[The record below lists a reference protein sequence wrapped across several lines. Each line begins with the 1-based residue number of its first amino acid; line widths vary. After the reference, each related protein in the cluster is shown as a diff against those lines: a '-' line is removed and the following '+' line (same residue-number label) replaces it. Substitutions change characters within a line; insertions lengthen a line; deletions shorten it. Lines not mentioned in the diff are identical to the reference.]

1 MVEKVLVQLEDDLD
15 GAAAEETIR
24 FSYRGNDYVID
35 LSAKNAAAFDRA
47 MEKYV
52 GAARPARGDG
62 QRPARRSPARPARSA
77 RSARTKRSSGAEDL
91 AAIREWAQANGY
103 KVSNRGRIAGQI
115 VEAYR
120 AAH

>member
-15 GAAAEETIR
+15 GSAAEETIR
-24 FSYRGNDYVID
+24 FSYRGSDFVID

-52 GAARPARGDG
+52 GAARPDRVDG
-62 QRPARRSPARPARSA
+62 RRAARRGPARPSRAARP
-77 RSARTKRSSGAEDL
+77 SGREDL

-103 KVSNRGRIAGQI
+103 QVSSRGRIAGQI
-115 VEAYR
+115 IEAYR